1 MAYLLRTL
9 GPSGIESGAGP
20 ADLPPGKPFALLV
33 YLAVEARAVRRDD
46 LARLLWP
53 GVPRE
58 RGLQSVRQAVWLLR
72 RTLGDAVIGADALV
86 TDTAVVDVDVAQFRS
101 SLAEGRLDDADG
113 LWRGAFLERF
123 AVPGTPG
130 WDEWVDSVR
139 AAVSHEFATALRRE
153 ARVRADASDPAAAL
167 RRIDRAVEVEPHEP
181 EHRAALIELLLDLS
195 ELDRAAMALAE
206 ARRTRFSAERM
217 AQYDDLERRLD
228 EARRQR
234 TAEREIGLLR
244 PEFVGRATELADLLR
259 LWRSAKGGRTLTAVV
274 SGQVGI
280 GKTRL
285 AEEMCAAARRDGAC
299 VVALHAAE
307 AERTLEWGIVALFAR
322 KLLQQ
327 PGSMG
332 ITAASD
338 ATLRGLLP
346 SLAAADGRI
355 GEEQTGRV
363 QPAAYADAL
372 IDLIG
377 AVSYEAPL
385 LVLIDDVQWLDPSS
399 RALLIRVLRQARD
412 EPVLFLLT
420 CRSEDLPVDVQRSIE
435 FLEREETTQAVR
447 LHPLGISELSE
458 MLGLM
463 VEYSDPAAAGR
474 IVQRIHAVTGGN
486 PLFIVELMQALADE
500 DVVVFRDDTWRLL
513 VEKMPE
519 SFRLPDSLH
528 AAITRRLER
537 LSEDAGLVASVLV
550 QLAPRASVND
560 LKRATR
566 LDEGPFV
573 RAVGELID
581 RDILRWR
588 EDRVEFTHDRVRETV
603 RQRYEG
609 MSLGRRFGRAAR
621 HRWVVITA
629 ALTVVAI
636 FTAWMLRDSIVPGMP
651 LYGGGELHVRHGAT
665 AFVLEPP
672 RGRRGEWTRRAP
684 RVQLPELPRIAGPY
698 LTTTG
703 DRHWFVTRAEPQIPT
718 WLVEWNADGEE
729 RVIAQDRVPIEF
741 ATFSP
746 DGEYIAWTTDD
757 RTTAAANEGLVIA
770 RADGSE
776 PRVVFT
782 GRGRIAVA
790 DWTADGQY
798 IGLWTSAASDSA
810 FVITPDGRIIA
821 STTVPNLR
829 SLAWCGGSTMLAMVH
844 GSDGPMR
851 LSLWHFE
858 QGILDPLP
866 AIEPATEA
874 LACSPDGSLLATQ
887 VVQENRL
894 VTVQYD
900 IETATTSPLPVGQ
913 DMPAVRLR
921 WIPSHIAPV
930 IRSVEI
936 VVIPDSMRLGERVS
950 ARAVVRR
957 SDGSVDDDAVVR
969 WESLDGQVVSA
980 TPDGA
985 LTGNRPGT
993 TRIVAIA
1000 GGWRADTTEI
1010 EVMSDGI
1017 TEGLLLRDPFVTFD
1031 TTRWRMLGTPS
1042 PTIGVVDG
1050 SPALRL
1056 RGDGAW
1062 ADGFLSR
1069 ETWDLA
1075 RGATL
1080 EIDFQIPL
1088 TPSDRQSITLF
1099 LGNGEPLN
1107 GRAGSAFEDWIWHDK
1122 AEITFP
1128 ASEQTRIDSAHVRLD
1143 VNGLTGLLVLPEEFD
1158 ASRWSHAAIQLRADG
1173 EVRVFMDHTLIGV
1186 ARVRVNTAAG
1196 ARWRIGLLGSAIDT
1210 RLLARN
1216 LVLWDYPRY

>member
-1 MAYLLRTL
+1 MPFFLRTL
-9 GPSGIESGAGP
+9 GPTGIESDAGP

-33 YLAVEARAVRRDD
+33 HLAVEAHSVRRDD

-53 GVPRE
+53 AVPRE

-72 RTLGDAVIGADALV
+72 RTLGDAVIGADALEI
-86 TDTAVVDVDVAQFRS
+86 DPAIVDVDVAQFHRA
-101 SLAEGRLDDADG
+101 LAEGRLDDADA
-113 LWRGAFLERF
+113 LWRGPFLDRF

-139 AAVSHEFATALRRE
+139 AALSHEFASALRRE

-206 ARRTRFSAERM
+206 ARRATASTERIE
-217 AQYDDLERRLD
+217 QYDDLERRLD

-234 TAEREIGLLR
+234 TADREIGLLR
-244 PEFVGRATELADLLR
+244 PEFVGRTTELADLLR
-259 LWRSAKGGRTLTAVV
+259 VWRSARAGRTLTAMV
-274 SGQVGI
+274 SGPVGI

-285 AEEMCAAARRDGAC
+285 AEEICAAARRDGAC

-307 AERTLEWGIVALFAR
+307 AERTLEWGIVSLFAR

-346 SLAAADGRI
+346 SLAGTDGRS
-355 GEEQTGRV
+355 EEQGRV

-399 RALLIRVLRQARD
+399 RALLTRVLRQARD

-420 CRSEDLPVDVQRSIE
+420 CRSEELPVDVQRSIE
-435 FLEREETTQAVR
+435 FLEREETTHAVR
-447 LHPLGISELSE
+447 LHPLGIAELSE

-463 VEYSDPAAAGR
+463 VEYSDPAEAGR
-474 IVQRIHAVTGGN
+474 IVQRIHATTGGN
-486 PLFIVELMQALADE
+486 PLFIVELMQSLADE

-519 SFRLPDSLH
+519 SFRLPNSLH
-528 AAITRRLER
+528 AAIGRRLER

-550 QLAPRASVND
+550 RLAPRASVNE

-588 EDRVEFTHDRVRETV
+588 EDRVEFTHDRVRESV

-609 MSLGRRFGRAAR
+609 VSLGRRFGRAAR
-621 HRWVVITA
+621 HRWVVATA
-629 ALTVVAI
+629 VGVVVTVLA
-636 FTAWMLRDSIVPGMP
+636 AWMLRDTILPGMP

-665 AFVLEPP
+665 RFVLEPP
-672 RGRRGEWTRRAP
+672 DGRRGEWSIRPP
-684 RVQLPELPRIAGPY
+684 RTQLPELPRIAGPY

-703 DRHWFVTRAEPQIPT
+703 QRRWFVTRTEPQMPP
-718 WLVEWNADGEE
+718 WLVEWNDGEE

-741 ATFSP
+741 ATFAP

-757 RTTAAANEGLVIA
+757 RSTAASDAALVIA

-776 PRVVFT
+776 PRVVF
-782 GRGRIAVA
+782 GAREHIRVA

-798 IGLWTSAASDSA
+798 IALWTSGAVDSA
-810 FVITPDGRIIA
+810 FVITPNGDVVA
-821 STTVPNLR
+821 SVATP
-829 SLAWCGGSTMLAMVH
+829 SLHAVAWCGGSEKLVMIH
-844 GSDGPMR
+844 GSDPGMR
-851 LSLWHFE
+851 LSIWRFE
-858 QGILDPLP
+858 VGIIDPLP
-866 AIEPATEA
+866 AIEPATDA
-874 LACSPDGSLLATQ
+874 LACSPDGSLVATQ
-887 VVQENRL
+887 IVQENRL

-900 IETATTSPLPVGQ
+900 VESAATTPLPISH
-913 DMPAVRLR
+913 DMPAVQLR
-921 WIPSHIAPV
+921 WVPSQIAPIV
-930 IRSVEI
+930 RSVEI
-936 VVIPDSMRLGERVS
+936 VETPEQMRWGERVT

-957 SDGSVDDDAVVR
+957 SDGSVDDNASVT

-980 TPDGA
+980 TPEGA
-985 LTGNRPGT
+985 LTGNRPGR

-1000 GGWRADTTEI
+1000 GGWRADTADV

-1017 TEGLLLRDPFVTFD
+1017 TEDLLLREPFETFD
-1031 TTRWRMLGTPS
+1031 TTRWRRLGMPS
-1042 PTIGVVDG
+1042 PTIEVVD
-1050 SPALRL
+1050 SSHALRL
-1056 RGDGAW
+1056 RGDGNWTA
-1062 ADGFLSR
+1062 GLLSR
-1069 ETWDLA
+1069 ETWDFS

-1080 EIDFQIPL
+1080 EIDFQIQL
-1088 TPSDRQSITLF
+1088 TRRDRQSITLF
-1099 LGNGEPLN
+1099 VGNGEPLS
-1107 GRAGSAFEDWIWHDK
+1107 GRDGSAWEDWIWHDK
-1122 AEITFP
+1122 AAVTFP
-1128 ASEQTRIDSAHVRLD
+1128 AGEAGRPDSTHVRLD
-1143 VNGLTGLLVLPEEFD
+1143 VNGLSSPLSVPPDFD
-1158 ASRWSHAAIQLRADG
+1158 PARWSHIAIQLRADG
-1173 EVRVFMDHTLIGV
+1173 DVRVFLDNDLVGA

-1196 ARWRIGLLGSAIDT
+1196 ARWRIGLLGAATDT
-1210 RLLARN
+1210 RLLVRN
-1216 LVLWDYPRY
+1216 LVLWDQPRL